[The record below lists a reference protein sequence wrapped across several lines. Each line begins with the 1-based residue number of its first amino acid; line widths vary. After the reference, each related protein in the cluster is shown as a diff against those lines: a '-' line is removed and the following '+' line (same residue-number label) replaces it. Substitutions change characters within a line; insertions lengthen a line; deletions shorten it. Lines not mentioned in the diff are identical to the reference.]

1 MKGMKIQPLI
11 SVTFGPHKKYTAS
24 GSVDKLA
31 FQYCVHIPLL
41 LFYFCLYEV
50 S

>member
-1 MKGMKIQPLI
+1 MVMKMQPLI
-11 SVTFGPHKKYTAS
+11 SVTFGPYKNYTAS
-24 GSVDKLA
+24 DSVDILT